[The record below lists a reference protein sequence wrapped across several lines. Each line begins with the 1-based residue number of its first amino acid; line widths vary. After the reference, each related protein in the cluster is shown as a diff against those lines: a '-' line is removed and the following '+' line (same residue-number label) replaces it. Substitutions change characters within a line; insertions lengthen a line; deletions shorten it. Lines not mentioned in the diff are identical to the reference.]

1 MSDPMTP
8 FFDAVRKKFGSLTQ
22 NQVNGL
28 KTLFSATGGM
38 PLRHRAYII
47 ATAWHETGP
56 KSDPLHM
63 TPRTEKGSK
72 DYFDKYNA
80 GTAIGAR
87 LGNTLPGDGY
97 KFRGRGYVQIT
108 GRRNYFKAGEA
119 LGVDLL
125 ASPDAAL
132 EPGNA
137 ARIIVNGMATGMFT
151 GKKLADYTS
160 YRDMRRIVNGLD
172 RADMIAGYAETF
184 EAAIAAT
191 GGGLT

>member
-1 MSDPMTP
+1 MPDPMTP
-8 FFDAVRKKFGSLTQ
+8 FFDVVRKKFGALTQ
-22 NQVNGL
+22 NQVDGL
-28 KTLFSATGGM
+28 KTLYSATAGV

-108 GRRNYFKAGEA
+108 GRRNYHKAGEA

-151 GKKLADYTS
+151 GKKLADYS
-160 YRDMRRIVNGLD
+160 RYRDMRRIVNGLD
-172 RADMIAGYAETF
+172 RADLIAGYAATF
-184 EAAIAAT
+184 EAAIEAADAEA
-191 GGGLT
+191 

>member
-87 LGNTLPGDGY
+87 LGGKVNDVGQVRCPCGV
-97 KFRGRGYVQIT
+97 KFTIIGEVSDHGNFTRC
-108 GRRNYFKAGEA
+108 RRH
-119 LGVDLL
+119 
-125 ASPDAAL
+125 S
-132 EPGNA
+132 
-137 ARIIVNGMATGMFT
+137 
-151 GKKLADYTS
+151 
-160 YRDMRRIVNGLD
+160 
-172 RADMIAGYAETF
+172 
-184 EAAIAAT
+184 
-191 GGGLT
+191 